1 MEITKKDV
9 ELSAK
14 LAKMRV
20 SERETALYEAQLEAL
35 FKWVKELSAVNTDAV
50 KLTNVNLCAHMRK
63 DVAVSDPALA
73 AELRS
78 AFDEEQDGCAKVKK
92 VL

>member
-20 SERETALYEAQLEAL
+20 SEQEAVIYEAQLKEL
-35 FKWVKELSAVNTDAV
+35 FRWVKELSAVNTDHVVLNNGRFAAHLREDIAETDETRA
-50 KLTNVNLCAHMRK
+50 KNL
-63 DVAVSDPALA
+63 VA
-73 AELRS
+73 
-78 AFDEEQDGCAKVKK
+78 AFHAEQDNQAKVKK

>member
-9 ELSAK
+9 ELAAK

-20 SERETALYEAQLEAL
+20 SETEAALYEEQLKAL
-35 FKWVKELSAVNTDAV
+35 FKWVEELSAVDTEQV
-50 KLTNVNLCAHMRK
+50 RLTNVNLSAHMRP
-63 DVAVSDPALA
+63 DQALTDA
-73 AELRS
+73 DLAQTVRG
-78 AFDEEQDGCAKVKK
+78 AFPDAQGNYAKVKK

>member
-20 SERETALYEAQLEAL
+20 SEQEAVIYEAQLKEL
-35 FKWVKELSAVNTDAV
+35 FCWVKE
-50 KLTNVNLCAHMRK
+50 
-63 DVAVSDPALA
+63 
-73 AELRS
+73 
-78 AFDEEQDGCAKVKK
+78 
-92 VL
+92 